1 MSERG
6 ERGAAAGADPGTA
19 APVDHGPEHAAGE
32 PTDGAH
38 ARPRRGGFLGA
49 VREGVIVVV
58 TALVLS
64 LLIKT
69 FLAQAF
75 YIPSE
80 SMEDTLVRDDRV
92 LVSLLEPGPLELERG
107 DVVVFR
113 DPGGWLDQS
122 VVPQRSGLSQA
133 AVDVLTFV
141 GVLPQDAGE
150 HLIKRVVGM
159 PGDRVVCCD
168 TEGRLTVN
176 DEPVEETYLPEGT
189 EPSTLSFDI
198 TVPEDRIW
206 VMGDN
211 RGFSQDSRYHQDLP
225 GKGTV
230 SLDLVV
236 GRAVLLF
243 WPLDRFGTLSN
254 HSEVFGDVPASP

>member
-1 MSERG
+1 VTERSEPATAPEADHVTPEPAG
-6 ERGAAAGADPGTA
+6 GGVHER
-19 APVDHGPEHAAGE
+19 
-32 PTDGAH
+32 
-38 ARPRRGGFLGA
+38 RRRGGVLGA
-49 VREGVIVVV
+49 VREGVIVIG

-80 SMEDTLVRDDRV
+80 SMEGTLVRDDRV
-92 LVSLLEPGPLELERG
+92 LVSLLEPGPLDLERG

-113 DPGGWLDQS
+113 DPGGWLDPS

-150 HLIKRVVGM
+150 HLIKRVIGM
-159 PGDRVVCCD
+159 PGDQVVCCD

-176 DEPVEETYLPEGT
+176 DEPLEETYLPEGT
-189 EPSTLSFDI
+189 EPSTLQFDV
-198 TVPEDRIW
+198 TVPEGRIW

-225 GKGTV
+225 GEGTV
-230 SLDLVV
+230 STDLVV

-254 HSEVFGDVPASP
+254 HSEVFGDVPSAP